1 MHRDE
6 LAKSPASYDGLG
18 EDVGDL
24 LNSDDSL
31 FHALELMVQ
40 SAAGQSVVVDK
51 HGAFAG
57 VVEMSHLNK
66 AIRRAQ
72 YEARLHYEEME
83 ANA

>member
-1 MHRDE
+1 E

-18 EDVGDL
+18 EDVGDM

-40 SAAGQSVVVDK
+40 SAAGQSIVVDER
-51 HGAFAG
+51 GAFAG

-83 ANA
+83 ANG